1 MKTLMIC
8 STDHTFIH
16 SHAVLPNPHALI
28 FPIKWHI
35 WTFVVLLEYDMV
47 VTHYE
52 LLLLYGKD
60 PHEMS

>member
-1 MKTLMIC
+1 VIHR
-8 STDHTFIH
+8 SFIH